1 MDIPEHNVQS
11 ILWTQYAFDFKLC
24 TRVIETINSLSNQ
37 IISNVNI
44 SRLNSPIGQK
54 FEKFKF

>member
-44 SRLNSPIGQK
+44 
-54 FEKFKF
+54 